1 MQEVVAEV
9 NVVAAKA
16 VVVLEGVSEVLR
28 GRTILEDV
36 SLEVSPAQI
45 VGLSG
50 LNGSG
55 KSTLL
60 KIISGFIVPTRG
72 RVVVFGKEI
81 GKEVEFPDKTGVL
94 IEKPGFLTYMSG
106 MKNLEL
112 LASIRGEIGKED
124 IREVIKLVGLD
135 PDDKR
140 PVRAYSTGMI
150 QRLGIAQALMEHPE
164 LLLLDEP
171 TSNLDREGIT
181 IVHTVLKELQEKG
194 ITILLTS
201 PNMEELRHICDT
213 IFWVE
218 NGRLGKEPPQML

>member
-1 MQEVVAEV
+1 MEEVTTTVAV
-9 NVVAAKA
+9 KPVVM
-16 VVVLEGVSEVLR
+16 LEGVSKVIR

-36 SLEVSPAQI
+36 SFEIPPAQI

-60 KIISGFIVPTRG
+60 KVIGGFIYPTGG

-81 GKEVEFPDKTGVL
+81 GKEAEFPDKTGVL
-94 IEKPGFLTYMSG
+94 IEKPGFLTSMSG
-106 MKNLEL
+106 RKNLEL
-112 LASIRGEIGKED
+112 LASIRNEIGEKE
-124 IREVIKLVGLD
+124 IREVITLVGLD

-181 IVHTVLKELQEKG
+181 IVHNVLRDLKKKG
-194 ITILLTS
+194 ITILMTS
-201 PNMEELRHICDT
+201 PNMEELRYICDT
-213 IFWVE
+213 VFWVE
-218 NGRLGKEPPQML
+218 NGHLGKEPPQMQ

>member
-16 VVVLEGVSEVLR
+16 VFVLEGVSEVLR

-45 VGLSG
+45 VGLRG

-181 IVHTVLKELQEKG
+181 IVHTVLKELQERG

-201 PNMEELRHICDT
+201 PNMEELRHICGT

>member
-181 IVHTVLKELQEKG
+181 IVHTVLKELQERG

-201 PNMEELRHICDT
+201 PNMEELRHICGT

-218 NGRLGKEPPQML
+218 NGRLGEEPPQML